1 MEITLAKVLK
11 DCMGMEAFACLRD
24 QLNFSISSRNF
35 VVLVKTLNNS
45 PGKVQ
50 NGLTQFS
57 LVLHSIQK
65 PVIRNANQVTGF
77 YMKCNTG
84 LKWVNFNSQNISSYM
99 LLFLFHHLLKN
110 AAVLVFLFLYYH
122 QFSISLH
129 SSLVIGKIIHKSTK

>member
-11 DCMGMEAFACLRD
+11 DCMGMEEFACLRD

-65 PVIRNANQVTGF
+65 LVIRNANEVTGF
-77 YMKCNTG
+77 YIENNTG
-84 LKWVNFNSQNISSYM
+84 LKWVNFNSQNISSYV

-110 AAVLVFLFLYYH
+110 TSVLDSLFVSLLSSVFYYYNFYH
-122 QFSISLH
+122 FF
-129 SSLVIGKIIHKSTK
+129 IIP